1 MLQCLINEV
10 MDLGSNSQIK
20 QRVVVCLGVD
30 SIGEKDIG
38 QLIVWVSPYAGTCKS
53 GVAERAFWS
62 QLPR

>member
-1 MLQCLINEV
+1 

-30 SIGEKDIG
+30 SIGEKDIS
-38 QLIVWVSPYAGTCKS
+38 QLIVWVSPYAGARKS
-53 GVAERAFWS
+53 GVAERTFWS